1 MSRNLLVSLVF
12 GFSVLAFTPVKQAA
26 AGIPVID
33 GTSVTV
39 ALRKLVTDV
48 KSWARDEALKRAGME
63 NDLQIAKN
71 QEATDTNIAAN
82 TIIRITDALEE
93 THNKAMDAQVTP
105 SFMACK
111 NVSVSRARDSAER
124 SSRETSWQAMADYW
138 NDELRPPGT
147 SRSGYRREK
156 NAQITAEMDA
166 LNQELSGTGKEQAF
180 SRADV
185 FLRVGPYSNDLVYS
199 DAEVRSS
206 ELFVDLLVGPYSER
220 AELLLGDKT
229 LEELTEKERIQLAQ
243 ATIRKGAVRAILEK
257 IRADYLPDDQGN
269 SIALAREDFIINSR
283 FANDEWHKK
292 ITCTSQTGDPG
303 NCANDSIVL
312 KEIAVMM
319 GQELELGN
327 ELVKQRRYSNMLLSL
342 LATADDIEGQ

>member
-1 MSRNLLVSLVF
+1 MNRNFLASLLLGS
-12 GFSVLAFTPVKQAA
+12 SVLLATPSPALA

-33 GTSVTV
+33 GASVTL

-63 NDLQIAKN
+63 TDLQIAKN

-93 THNKAMDAQVTP
+93 THNQAMDAQVTP

-111 NVSVSRARDSAER
+111 NVSVSRARKSAESAVR
-124 SSRETSWQAMADYW
+124 DTSWTAMTKYW
-138 NDELRPPGT
+138 NSELSPPGT
-147 SRSGYRREK
+147 SASAYRRER
-156 NAQITAEMDA
+156 NAELTEKMDA
-166 LNQELSGTGKEQAF
+166 INNELSGSGKEQAF

-185 FLRVGPYSNDLVYS
+185 FMRIGPYSNDLVYT

-206 ELFVDLLVGPYSER
+206 ELFIDLLVGPYSER
-220 AELLLGDKT
+220 TQLLLGEKS
-229 LEELTEKERIQLAQ
+229 LEELTEKERIELAQ
-243 ATIRKGAVRAILEK
+243 ATIRKGAVRAVLEK
-257 IRADYLPDDQGN
+257 IRSDYLPDDQGN
-269 SIALAREDFIINSR
+269 SLALAREDFIINSR
-283 FANDEWHKK
+283 FGNDEWHKK

-319 GQELELGN
+319 GQELELTN
-327 ELVKQRRYSNMLLSL
+327 EILKQKRNANMLLSL
-342 LATADDIEGQ
+342 LATSDDGAQ